1 MYNIG
6 QANNL
11 MTAGSVSLPVYD
23 IGSLENNQ
31 YPCNYNLPNTSKRPQ
46 SISLGEFEK
55 NNKAYDMQGYTD
67 EVYQEDYVE
76 NTQQKNAGEMSDR
89 CILIIMIS
97 LLLALGICTFLS
109 FRKN

>member
-31 YPCNYNLPNTSKRPQ
+31 YPCDYNLPNTSKRPQ
-46 SISLGEFEK
+46 SIPLGEFEK
-55 NNKAYDMQGYTD
+55 TNRAYDMKGYTD
-67 EVYQEDYVE
+67 QVYQEDYVE
-76 NTQQKNAGEMSDR
+76 NTQQKNAGEMSDKF
-89 CILIIMIS
+89 ILIIMTS
-97 LLLALGICTFLS
+97 LFLALILCTLLS
-109 FRKN
+109 FKKN